1 MLCVTQGLLPFDN
14 PFLLSNCPLCL
25 FSPPPLRISE
35 GSFSFCTRSLLSQRL
50 AWKDQTLLLPHYYFL
65 KIIDY
70 ILLFCTSIIFLSPSL
85 ILTSS
90 SRLTHLHCNI
100 NSKLYSMLSTCLS
113 VPPILSTSASLPRFL
128 TAGRITVRL
137 RGGDGTRWLPTSQ
150 SCQTW
155 CLPAVH

>member
-35 GSFSFCTRSLLSQRL
+35 GSFSFCTRCLLSQRL

-137 RGGDGTRWLPTSQ
+137 RGGDGTR
-150 SCQTW
+150 
-155 CLPAVH
+155 